1 MLVGS
6 IICHRLLIIT
16 KKVCLCEND
25 YCHELLNQIGNNWYI
40 FMYEGKLFDLPK
52 YIDVK
57 DIYFITNHN
66 LMIDERYV
74 NYHP

>member
-1 MLVGS
+1 M
-6 IICHRLLIIT
+6 IIVMSYLIKLAI
-16 KKVCLCEND
+16 
-25 YCHELLNQIGNNWYI
+25 IGTSL
-40 FMYEGKLFDLPK
+40 YEGKLFDLPK